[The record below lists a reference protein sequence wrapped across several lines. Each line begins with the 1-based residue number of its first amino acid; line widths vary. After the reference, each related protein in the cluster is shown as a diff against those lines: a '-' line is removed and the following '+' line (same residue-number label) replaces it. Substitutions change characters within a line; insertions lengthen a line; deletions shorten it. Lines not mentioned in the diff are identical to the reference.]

1 MIERQSAYWMMQV
14 DERILEYLQR
24 EGWGTPSIIARSR
37 GFRVSEGHIRDRC
50 QMLRYV
56 GFVDTLANN
65 MYELTTDGVLYL
77 HGQID
82 ARHRP
87 EPTVDR
93 VLRS

>member
-1 MIERQSAYWMMQV
+1 MKQL
-14 DERILEYLQR
+14 DERILEHLQR
-24 EGWGTPSIIARSR
+24 EGWTSPSILTRTQ
-37 GFRVSEGHIRDRC
+37 GFTASEGHIKERC

-56 GFVDTLANN
+56 GFVDTIASD

-87 EPTVDR
+87 VPTVDR
-93 VLRS
+93 VLERSV